1 MSVFTMNRYPVHMSH
16 SNVVPSNS
24 MERQRPPVVKQECSS
39 ENDDPDAKAIH
50 SGHFMLSRIHGS
62 YASDDDDDDEGA
74 PDRSPVQ
81 SGFNFVDASKE
92 TCRTYKFGPKSTQT
106 LAIDASLSKL
116 FDKLALAYRYPIKC
130 LFLNFSYKIS
140 ALTYLQLTCQLRV
153 TINYPCQGVLGLQN
167 YPCRGGSGRFSR
179 GSFWR

>member
-1 MSVFTMNRYPVHMSH
+1 MSVFTMNRYPVHMTH
-16 SNVVPSNS
+16 STVTPVNS
-24 MERQRPPVVKQECSS
+24 VQQRQTTTVKQENPP

-62 YASDDDDDDEGA
+62 YASDDEDDSEGA
-74 PDRSPVQ
+74 PDGNPAQ

-116 FDKLALAYRYPIKC
+116 FEKLALAYRYKDSV
-130 LFLNFSYKIS
+130 L
-140 ALTYLQLTCQLRV
+140 V
-153 TINYPCQGVLGLQN
+153 NYIGK
-167 YPCRGGSGRFSR
+167 RIII
-179 GSFWR
+179 

>member
-140 ALTYLQLTCQLRV
+140 TLTYLQLTCQ
-153 TINYPCQGVLGLQN
+153 
-167 YPCRGGSGRFSR
+167 
-179 GSFWR
+179 